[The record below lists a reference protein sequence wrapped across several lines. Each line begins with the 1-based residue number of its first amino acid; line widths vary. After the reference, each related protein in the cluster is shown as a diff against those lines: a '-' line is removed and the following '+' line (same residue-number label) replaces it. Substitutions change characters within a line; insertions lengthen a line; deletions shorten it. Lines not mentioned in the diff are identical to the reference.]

1 MENEN
6 YLQLL
11 NSALSAHESMQYH
24 IDSFNFFVENT
35 LQKIIDSNAI
45 IEPAIKPS
53 TSKEFYIKLGKVE
66 LLKPEISEVDSAVR
80 KLMPMEARIRDL
92 TYNAPLFVPISYV
105 ADGNAI
111 LEENIFIGRLPVVVK
126 SKLCHLYGLS
136 RDELIKAKEDPYD
149 PGGYFI
155 INGTERIILTTE
167 DLVPNNVLINKEERE
182 GILYTAKIFA
192 DAEEVKVPHIIF
204 LSNSHLL
211 YISFGKL
218 KKLPVVTLL
227 KALGIENENSIKTEI
242 AGDDEDFRNIMDI
255 NFEVFDPGTEKESLE
270 YIGNSIHST
279 HPKETA
285 EMNIDS
291 LLLPFIGR
299 TKESRNVK
307 AEYIKFVVKYLL
319 SYEKEGKEVYKDHYS
334 NKRLHSENYNLDMLF
349 RFIFKQVIND
359 AKYNFERGM
368 KKDKI
373 QPPQYIFTSD
383 QLTSRLTSALA
394 TGQWVGG
401 RVGITQ
407 HLDRKSF
414 PFTISNLRKVE
425 SLLSSNRENYE
436 ARDLHGTHYGRF
448 CPVETPEGPK
458 IGLTKHLANFAKIS
472 KENNYKDEMIEKL
485 KDYGVK
491 PI

>member
-1 MENEN
+1 MEKEN

-11 NSALSAHESMQYH
+11 DSALSTHKALQHH
-24 IDSFNFFVENT
+24 IESFNFFIENT
-35 LQKIIDSNAI
+35 LQKIIDSNSM

-53 TSKEFYIKLGKVE
+53 SSKEFYIKLGKAEV
-66 LLKPEISEVDSAVR
+66 LKPEINEVDSAVR
-80 KLMPMEARIRDL
+80 KLTPMEARIRDL
-92 TYNAPLFVPISYV
+92 TYNSPIYLPISYV
-105 ADGNAI
+105 SDGNT
-111 LEENIFIGRLPVVVK
+111 LMEENIFIGRLPIVVK
-126 SKLCHLYGLS
+126 SKLCYLHGLS
-136 RDELIKAKEDPYD
+136 YDELIKAKEDPYD

-167 DLVPNNVLINKEERE
+167 DLVPNNVLISREERE
-182 GILYTAKIFA
+182 GVLYSAKIFA
-192 DAEEVKVPHIIF
+192 DAEEVKVPHVIF

-218 KKLPVVTLL
+218 KKIPVVALL
-227 KALGIENENSIKTEI
+227 KALGLESENSIRNDI
-242 AGDDEDFRNIMDI
+242 AGDDEDLRNVLDI
-255 NFEVFDPGTEKESLE
+255 NFEVFNPGTEKESLE
-270 YIGNSIHST
+270 NIGNSIHST
-279 HPKETA
+279 RPRETA

-299 TKESRNVK
+299 TKDSRNVK
-307 AEYIKFVVKYLL
+307 AEYIKFVIKYLL
-319 SYEKEGKEVYKDHYS
+319 TYEKEGKVVYKDHYS

-359 AKYNFERGM
+359 AKYNFERGV

-383 QLTSRLTSALA
+383 QLTSRLNSALA

-414 PFTISNLRKVE
+414 PFTLSNLRKVE

-436 ARDLHGTHYGRF
+436 ARDLHGTHFGRF

-458 IGLTKHLANFAKIS
+458 IGLTKHLASFAKIS
-472 KENNYKDEMIEKL
+472 KESNYKEEIVKKL
-485 KDYGVK
+485 KDYGMRE
-491 PI
+491 I

>member
-1 MENEN
+1 MEKER

-11 NSALSAHESMQYH
+11 DSALSTHEAMQYH
-24 IDSFNFFVENT
+24 IESFNFFVENT
-35 LQKIIDSNAI
+35 LQKIISSNSI
-45 IEPAIKPS
+45 IEPAIKP
-53 TSKEFYIKLGKVE
+53 TNSKEFYIKLGKAE
-66 LLKPEISEVDSAVR
+66 LLKPEITEVDSAVR

-92 TYNAPLFVPISYV
+92 TYNSPIFLPISYIS
-105 ADGNAI
+105 DGNT
-111 LEENIFIGRLPVVVK
+111 LMEENIFIGRLPVVVK

-136 RDELIKAKEDPYD
+136 HDELIKAKEDPYD

-167 DLVPNNVLINKEERE
+167 DLVPNNVIITKEGRE
-182 GILYTAKIFA
+182 GILYSAKIFA
-192 DAEEVKVPHIIF
+192 DAEEVKVPHVIF
-204 LSNSHLL
+204 LSNNNLL

-218 KKLPVVTLL
+218 KKIPIVTLL
-227 KALGIENENSIKTEI
+227 KALGLENENSIKNDI
-242 AGDDEDFRNIMDI
+242 AGEDEDFKNIMDI
-255 NFEVFDPGTEKESLE
+255 NFEVFNPGTEKEALE
-270 YIGNSIHST
+270 SIGNSIHSMR
-279 HPKETA
+279 PKETA

-299 TKESRNVK
+299 KKDSRNVK

-319 SYEKEGKEVYKDHYS
+319 SYEREGKEVYKDHYS

-349 RFIFKQVIND
+349 RFVFKQVIND
-359 AKYNFERGM
+359 AKYNFERGV

-436 ARDLHGTHYGRF
+436 ARDLHGTHFGRF
-448 CPVETPEGPK
+448 CPIETPEGPK
-458 IGLTKHLANFAKIS
+458 IGLTKHLASLAKIS
-472 KENNYKDEMIEKL
+472 EENNYKEEIVKRL

-491 PI
+491 AI